1 MQSSNEVAASSA
13 ARRTK
18 RSLFQLQAPI
28 SRRLSTGL
36 AVAGLVSVLVVWSL
50 LTYTGLVDPFFLPS
64 PSAVAAA
71 FYDLL
76 VKENFL
82 ADIWAS
88 SARILGGFA
97 IAAVL
102 AIPVGVAI
110 GAFKVVQAVLEP
122 IIGAVRYMPASAFI
136 PLLIIWLG
144 IGESEKVSIIVIGV
158 FFPLALLV
166 ADVASNTPRE
176 YLNISYTLGASR
188 WQAFLRVFLRN
199 SLPGIMDLLRIAFG
213 WAWTYLIVAELVAAS
228 KGIGY
233 VILTSSRFQSTD
245 KIMAGVITI
254 GALGLATD
262 VLFRV
267 LYNRL
272 FPYAERVAAR

>member
-1 MQSSNEVAASSA
+1 M
-13 ARRTK
+13 K

-36 AVAGLVSVLVVWSL
+36 GVAGFVTVLLLWSL

-64 PSAVAAA
+64 PSEVASA
-71 FYDLL
+71 FYDL
-76 VKENFL
+76 VVNQGFVG
-82 ADIWAS
+82 DIGAS
-88 SARILGGFA
+88 SARILAGFGV
-97 IAAVL
+97 AAAL

-110 GAFKVVQAVLEP
+110 GALKVVQAVLEP
-122 IIGAVRYMPASAFI
+122 LIGAVRYMPASAFI

-144 IGESEKVSIIVIGV
+144 IGEAEKVSIIVIGV

-176 YLNISYTLGASR
+176 LLDISYTLGATR
-188 WQAFLRVFLRN
+188 WQAFVRVFVRN
-199 SLPGIMDLLRIAFG
+199 SLPGIVDLMRIGFG

-233 VILTSSRFQSTD
+233 VILSSSRFQSTD
-245 KIMAGVITI
+245 EIMAGVLTI

-262 VLFRV
+262 VFFRV
-267 LYNRL
+267 LYARL
-272 FPYAERVAAR
+272 FPYAERVASR